1 MSAADGRVG
10 HDDSPMT
17 STQLYLRLLTYVRP
31 YWRVFAI
38 SIVCMAI
45 TAATEPLLP
54 ALLKPFLDGTF
65 IQKDDSIIRWAPIF
79 ILVIFFVRGVAGFI
93 GTYAIN
99 WVGNKVVMD
108 LRAQM
113 FAKLLALPT
122 RFYDDHATGVLI
134 SKITYDVTQ
143 VTAAATNVV
152 TITIRDSIIIAGLL
166 GWLFYLDWKLTMLSL
181 VVAPI
186 VAIVISVINRKL
198 RESSRESQRAMGSI
212 TQVIEESVTAH
223 KVVCP
228 AKRDKA

>member
-1 MSAADGRVG
+1 MCAADGRVG
-10 HDDSPMT
+10 PSDPSMT
-17 STQLYLRLLTYVRP
+17 SAQLYLRLLTYVRP

-113 FAKLLALPT
+113 FAKVVVLAHALLRRSCYRRVDLQ
-122 RFYDDHATGVLI
+122 DHL
-134 SKITYDVTQ
+134 
-143 VTAAATNVV
+143 
-152 TITIRDSIIIAGLL
+152 
-166 GWLFYLDWKLTMLSL
+166 
-181 VVAPI
+181 
-186 VAIVISVINRKL
+186 
-198 RESSRESQRAMGSI
+198 
-212 TQVIEESVTAH
+212 
-223 KVVCP
+223 
-228 AKRDKA
+228 